1 MSVFIN
7 DFNIVEK
14 TKLFGLLPVW
24 HFNYHL
30 GAMSEQRSEIHPHHI
45 RILDYTNSFLFYIFD
60 QVSSRLFC
68 FGFFLTQGRISPMRH
83 RDRMLSVS
91 ISFPCDFFVFKF
103 PFLRELFSPTHK
115 HTHTQ
120 PAADEEVEVLSYW
133 QLSVSSP
140 FNVRNYIQLFTKL
153 FHLSL
158 SAKLRGILSWWTPPV
173 VVVAIGSSRLTP
185 RAWGTRK
192 NSRGILRL
200 FWRVKSLCAMK
211 RNKEKKKYKYTW
223 YDEWLHCCFSSPVTT
238 NKSFPNI
245 FTQILLQLESK
256 ENTRNKRK
264 SFFTSIVMLRE
275 EKRLCVCV
283 CRIR

>member
-1 MSVFIN
+1 
-7 DFNIVEK
+7 
-14 TKLFGLLPVW
+14 
-24 HFNYHL
+24 
-30 GAMSEQRSEIHPHHI
+30 MSEQRSETHPHHI

-68 FGFFLTQGRISPMRH
+68 FGLFLPKVVFSRCVIVTGCC
-83 RDRMLSVS
+83 
-91 ISFPCDFFVFKF
+91 PCPF
-103 PFLRELFSPTHK
+103 PFLVIFLYLNSRFCVSYSHPHTN
-115 HTHTQ
+115 THTQ

-158 SAKLRGILSWWTPPV
+158 SAKLRWILSWWTPPV

-211 RNKEKKKYKYTW
+211 RNKKKKYKYTW

-275 EKRLCVCV
+275 ENRLCVCV